1 MELIIGDGVVVVKRK
16 LPGLRS
22 NDISDL
28 VRYSATP

>member
-1 MELIIGDGVVVVKRK
+1 MALIIGDGVVVVKRK
-16 LPGLRS
+16 LPVLRG